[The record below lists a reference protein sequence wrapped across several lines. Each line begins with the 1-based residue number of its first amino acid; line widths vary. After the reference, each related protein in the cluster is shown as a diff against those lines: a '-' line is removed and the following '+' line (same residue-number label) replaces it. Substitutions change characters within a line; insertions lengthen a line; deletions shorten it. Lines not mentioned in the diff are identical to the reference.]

1 MANQKTNNMTKLIIT
16 PKTKIY
22 DLLEA
27 YPQLEDILIGS
38 APPFKKLRNPI
49 LRKTIAKIT
58 SLAQAATIG
67 GLKVEE
73 LINKL
78 RAEVGQSASE
88 AIEVESG
95 NYITEKP
102 DWFGENRIVE
112 SIDIRDMLNAGEQPV
127 HEVLSA
133 IKRLG
138 DNEILK
144 VIAPFI
150 PAPLIDKSLSLSYQ
164 HWLEKK
170 GEEEYWVFFNFPPQG
185 ILSIAGF

>member
-1 MANQKTNNMTKLIIT
+1 MEKLIIT

-27 YPQLEDILIGS
+27 YPQLEEVLIGS
-38 APPFKKLRNPI
+38 APQFKKLQNPI
-49 LRKTIAKIT
+49 LRKTITKIT
-58 SLAQAATIG
+58 NLGQAAVIG

-78 RAEVGQSASE
+78 RSEVGQTSTE
-88 AIEVESG
+88 TMEVESG
-95 NYITEKP
+95 NFITNKP
-102 DWFGENRIVE
+102 DWFDESKVSE

-133 IKRLG
+133 LKKLKE
-138 DNEILK
+138 DQILK

-150 PAPLIDKSLSLSYQ
+150 PVPLIDKSLSLSYQ
-164 HWLEKK
+164 HWLDTK
-170 GEEEYWVFFNFPPQG
+170 GEEEYWIFFCK
-185 ILSIAGF
+185 